1 MACREPSVTFRFV
14 MLSGMAKRAGAMHVA
29 KVSKKYVTKDGISR
43 ESVAYLLRR
52 TYRDGVTVKHE
63 TLANLSALP
72 AATLEAVRVSL
83 TGQALVVPG
92 QDLEV
97 TGSLP
102 HGHVAA
108 VHAQAKA
115 LGLPALL
122 GPAGRD
128 RDITLALI
136 IARVCRPA
144 SKLATTRWWT
154 DTTLAADLGVADAST
169 DEVYAA
175 MDWLAGRQDTIEK
188 RLVARH
194 LDTAQNPDRLAL
206 FDLSSSWVTGRCCP
220 LAARGYS
227 RDGKKGLPQIEYGLL
242 TDPAGRPVA
251 VRVFP
256 GNTADPSAFSTIA
269 AAVKDTFKLTDMV
282 MVGDRGM
289 ITSARVQELRD
300 LGGLGWVT
308 ALRAPAI
315 AALAAD
321 NGPLQMTLF
330 DQVNL
335 AEITHP
341 DYPTERL
348 IACRNPALAAERARK
363 RLALLEATDLELA
376 KISAAV
382 VAGRLAGAG
391 KIGVRVGKVI
401 GRYKMAKHY
410 VLDITNDQFA
420 FTRDTDQITAE
431 AALDGIYVIRTTIGP
446 EQMDAA
452 KVVATYKSLALVERD
467 FRSIKSIDLDLRPIH
482 HWTETRVRAHVLICM
497 LASYLVW
504 HLRQTW
510 APLTFTDEN
519 KPDPTDPVAPARRS
533 QGADA
538 KAATKTTTD
547 DLPATSFTNLLDH
560 LATLT
565 RNHLRVAGH
574 DESGFDLL
582 AIPTPTQRRAF
593 ELLGA
598 SIPLTLK

>member
-1 MACREPSVTFRFV
+1 MTKTP
-14 MLSGMAKRAGAMHVA
+14 GAMHVA
-29 KVSKKYVTKDGISR
+29 KITNRRIDKSGQPREYVSH
-43 ESVAYLLRR
+43 LLRR
-52 TYRDGVTVKHE
+52 TYRDGAAVKHE
-63 TLANLSALP
+63 TLANLSPLP
-72 AATLEAVRVSL
+72 QAAIEAVRAAL
-83 TGQALVVPG
+83 AGKTLVVAG
-92 QDLEV
+92 EGLEV

-115 LGLPALL
+115 LGLPGLL

-128 RDITLALI
+128 RDIALALI
-136 IARVCRPA
+136 IARVCRPG

-175 MDWLAGRQDTIEK
+175 MDWLAGRQEAIETK
-188 RLVARH
+188 LVRTH
-194 LDTAQNPDRLAL
+194 LTGPANPDRLAL
-206 FDLSSSWVTGRCCP
+206 FDLSSSWVTGRHCP

-242 TDPAGRPVA
+242 TDPGGRPVA

-256 GNTADPSAFSTIA
+256 GNTADPTAFTTIVQ
-269 AAVKDTFKLTDMV
+269 AVKDTFKLKDMV

-289 ITSARVQELRD
+289 ITSARVDELRE
-300 LGGLGWVT
+300 LGGFGWVT

-321 NGPLQMTLF
+321 NGPLQMSLF

-341 DYPTERL
+341 DYPGERL
-348 IACRNPALAAERARK
+348 VACRNPALATERARK
-363 RLALLEATDLELA
+363 RLALLEATDAELA
-376 KISAAV
+376 KIVAAAG
-382 VAGRLAGAG
+382 AGRLTGAD
-391 KIGVRVGKVI
+391 KIGIRVGKVV

-410 VLDITNDQFA
+410 LLDITDDRFA
-420 FTRDTDQITAE
+420 FTRNEDQITAE

-446 EQMDAA
+446 EQMDPA
-452 KVVATYKSLALVERD
+452 KVVATYKSLARVERD

-482 HWTETRVRAHVLICM
+482 HWTETRVRAHVFICM
-497 LASYLVW
+497 LASYLTW
-504 HLRQTW
+504 HLRQAW

-519 KPDPTDPVAPARRS
+519 RPEAADPVAPAQRS
-533 QGADA
+533 HGADA

-547 DLPATSFTNLLDH
+547 DQPARSFTALLDH

-598 SIPLTLK
+598 PIPLTLL

>member
-1 MACREPSVTFRFV
+1 
-14 MLSGMAKRAGAMHVA
+14 MHVA
-29 KVSKKYVTKDGISR
+29 KVAKKYVTKDGASR

-52 TYRDGVTVKHE
+52 TYRDGTKVRHE

-72 AATLEAVRVSL
+72 HATLEAVRVSL
-83 TGQALVVPG
+83 TGQVLVVPG

-97 TGSLP
+97 TGSRP

-115 LGLPALL
+115 LGLPGLL
-122 GPAGRD
+122 GPAGRE
-128 RDITLALI
+128 RDIALALI
-136 IARVCRPA
+136 IARVCRPG
-144 SKLATTRWWT
+144 SKLATTRWWA

-175 MDWLAGRQDTIEK
+175 MDWLARRQDAIETK
-188 RLVARH
+188 LVRTH
-194 LDTAQNPDRLAL
+194 LAGPDNPDRLAL
-206 FDLSSSWVTGRCCP
+206 FDLSSSWMTGRCCP

-256 GNTADPSAFSTIA
+256 GNTADPTAFSAIA
-269 AAVKDTFKLTDMV
+269 AAVKDTFKLKDMV

-289 ITSARVQELRD
+289 ITSARVQELRE
-300 LGGLGWVT
+300 LGGFGWVT

-321 NGPLQMTLF
+321 DGPLQMSLF

-341 DYPTERL
+341 DYPGERL
-348 IACRNPALAAERARK
+348 VACRNPALATQRARK
-363 RLALLEATDLELA
+363 RLALLEATDTELS
-376 KISAAV
+376 KIVAAV
-382 VAGRLAGAG
+382 AAGRLAGAG
-391 KIGVRVGKVI
+391 KIGIRVGKVI

-410 VLDITNDQFA
+410 NLTITDDTFA
-420 FTRDTDQITAE
+420 FTRNQEQITAE
-431 AALDGIYVIRTTIGP
+431 AALDGLYVIRTTVRP
-446 EQMDAA
+446 EQMDTA
-452 KVVATYKSLALVERD
+452 KVVATYKSLARVERD
-467 FRSIKSIDLDLRPIH
+467 FRSLKAIDLDLRPIH
-482 HWTETRVRAHVLICM
+482 HYTESRVRAHVFICM
-497 LASYLVW
+497 LAAYLVW
-504 HLRQTW
+504 HLRQAW
-510 APLTFTDEN
+510 APLTFTDEHRPN
-519 KPDPTDPVAPARRS
+519 PADPVAPAQRS
-533 QGADA
+533 PGADH
-538 KAATKTTTD
+538 KAATKTTTE
-547 DLPATSFTNLLDH
+547 DLPATSFTALLDH

-574 DESGFDLL
+574 DQSSFDLL

-598 SIPLTLK
+598 PIPLTLK

>member
-1 MACREPSVTFRFV
+1 MP
-14 MLSGMAKRAGAMHVA
+14 KRTGAMHVA
-29 KVSKKYVTKDGISR
+29 KVSKKYVTKDGVSR

-52 TYRDGVTVKHE
+52 TYRDGVSVKHE

-72 AATLEAVRVSL
+72 QETLEAVRVSL
-83 TGQALVVPG
+83 TGQRLVVPG

-97 TGSLP
+97 TGSQP

-122 GPAGRD
+122 GPAGRE
-128 RDITLALI
+128 RDIALALI

-144 SKLATTRWWT
+144 SKLATTRWWA

-175 MDWLAGRQDTIEK
+175 MDWLATRQEVIETK
-188 RLVARH
+188 LVRTH
-194 LDTAQNPDRLAL
+194 LSGPGNPDRLAL

-256 GNTADPSAFSTIA
+256 GNTADPTAFTNIVET
-269 AAVKDTFKLTDMV
+269 VKDTFKLTDMV

-289 ITSARVQELRD
+289 ITSARVQELRE
-300 LGGLGWVT
+300 LGGLGWVS

-341 DYPTERL
+341 DYPGERL
-348 IACRNPALAAERARK
+348 VACRNPALATERARK
-363 RLALLEATDLELA
+363 RLALLEATDVQLT
-376 KISAAV
+376 KIVAAAD
-382 VAGRLAGAG
+382 AGRLGGAG
-391 KIGVRVGKVI
+391 KIGVRVGKVV

-410 VLDITNDQFA
+410 TLTITEDTFSFA
-420 FTRDTDQITAE
+420 RNTQAIAAE
-431 AALDGIYVIRTTIGP
+431 AALDGLYVIRTTVAA
-446 EQMDAA
+446 EQMTAA
-452 KVVATYKSLALVERD
+452 QVVATYKCCPSL
-467 FRSIKSIDLDLRPIH
+467 ILRMMPSS
-482 HWTETRVRAHVLICM
+482 VL
-497 LASYLVW
+497 
-504 HLRQTW
+504 
-510 APLTFTDEN
+510 P
-519 KPDPTDPVAPARRS
+519 
-533 QGADA
+533 
-538 KAATKTTTD
+538 
-547 DLPATSFTNLLDH
+547 
-560 LATLT
+560 
-565 RNHLRVAGH
+565 
-574 DESGFDLL
+574 GFWV
-582 AIPTPTQRRAF
+582 
-593 ELLGA
+593 
-598 SIPLTLK
+598 